1 MNNPAHILELCTVLV
16 FLLMG
21 HSGYVR
27 NFSQVVITG
36 LVECF
41 QTVMNSPGW
50 HWQSHS
56 QLSSQ
61 LCRNFMVIL
70 SSFPGIVGYIC
81 KSGISFLSES
91 HSKPVS
97 ISRHSNMKVHILP
110 ALSDNYMYLVVDEK
124 TQEAAIVDPVEP
136 KKVIKVS
143 FNLLH
148 FY

>member
-1 MNNPAHILELCTVLV
+1 MEI
-16 FLLMG
+16 F
-21 HSGYVR
+21 
-27 NFSQVVITG
+27 
-36 LVECF
+36 
-41 QTVMNSPGW
+41 
-50 HWQSHS
+50 
-56 QLSSQ
+56 
-61 LCRNFMVIL
+61 
-70 SSFPGIVGYIC
+70 SSFPGILGYIC

-143 FNLLH
+143 FKLLH